1 MARRKLVVMSVPEV
15 HLDRARDGTK
25 GPSAGGRIAWLG
37 AAGIV
42 LVKLV
47 KSAKFVKFALLVAS
61 LGALALN
68 RPIEAACAIIYAIFV
83 HELGHVLAM
92 KACGIKTSGMYFLP
106 FLGAVALSK
115 EPARTRAQEW
125 LIAIAGPGFGL
136 LSLIPL
142 LGVAYVT
149 GDAHWIGYA
158 AIAAFIN
165 LFNLLPIGV
174 LDGGRIVQAIA
185 FSIAG
190 WFGIAIFG
198 LGLALGALVL
208 LNTAGGVVSLVL
220 VLSILEFAA
229 SWRRNRTNP
238 VPPMRWPGVIG
249 GAAAYLALLVLF
261 AVAHESLLEVAKR
274 LAA

>member
-15 HLDRARDGTK
+15 HLDRARDIPK
-25 GPSAGGRIAWLG
+25 GPSAGGRVTWLV
-37 AAGIV
+37 AAGVV
-42 LVKLV
+42 LLKLV

-68 RPIEAACAIIYAIFV
+68 RPIEAACAIIYAIFI

-220 VLSILEFAA
+220 VLSVLEFAA
-229 SWRRNRTNP
+229 SWRRNRANSI
-238 VPPMRWPGVIG
+238 PPMRWPGVIG
-249 GAAAYLALLVLF
+249 GAVAYLALLALF
-261 AVAHESLLEVAKR
+261 AVAHESLLEAAKR